1 MTSFDR
7 RTFLLA
13 SGALALAA
21 CSSDSES
28 SSDSAPDEF
37 DLAVR
42 FPRELQVPGELRLVY
57 SIASNQALLSDGP
70 DTLTGRI
77 VNNEDNATVV
87 ESVTAKKRRV
97 NDALCYWDFHP
108 TITETGLYTLFV
120 DGAVADGSA
129 IGVYDPATLS
139 VPSRGSVL
147 PPFDTPTTDDPRGVD
162 PICTRLEGGPCPF
175 HSMTLTEALATG
187 KPVAYMIGTPAH
199 CQFGSCAPGMEFLIK
214 ASERIGDGL
223 VVVHAEVYTD
233 DSATIAAPAM
243 DAYSLGFEPV
253 IYLADATGTIRTRL
267 EGLWDQSELDE
278 ELEKLLA

>member
-1 MTSFDR
+1 MTSLDR
-7 RTFLLA
+7 RTFLIA

-21 CSSDSES
+21 CG
-28 SSDSAPDEF
+28 SDSAATADSTPGEF

-77 VNNEDNATVV
+77 LNNADNSTVV
-87 ESVTAKKRRV
+87 ESITATKRRV
-97 NDALCYWDFHP
+97 TEALCYWDFHP
-108 TITETGLYTLFV
+108 TITDTGIYTLYV
-120 DGAVADGSA
+120 EGAVADGTA

-139 VPSRGSVL
+139 VPSRGTVL
-147 PPFDTPTTDDPRGVD
+147 PPVDTPTTDNPRGVD
-162 PICTRLEGGPCPF
+162 PICTRVEGGPCPF

-199 CQFGSCAPGMEFLIK
+199 CQFGTCGPGMEFLIN
-214 ASERIGDGL
+214 ASKRIGDGL

-233 DSATIAAPAM
+233 DTATVAAPAM
-243 DAYSLGFEPV
+243 EAYSLAFEPM
-253 IYLADATGTIRTRL
+253 IFLADASGVITQRI
-267 EGLWDQSELDE
+267 EGVWDQSELDE
-278 ELEKLLA
+278 ELAKLMV